1 MPHKTTNP
9 ARGEA
14 AGLGTVVHGHAID
27 TPSNITSSRILQA
40 RWIERR
46 FQLPPTLAWHV
57 AELAFARR
65 PER

>member
-1 MPHKTTNP
+1 MPPTTTTP

-14 AGLGTVVHGHAID
+14 AGLGTVVHWQEID
-27 TPSNITSSRILQA
+27 TLSNTTSARILQA
-40 RWIERR
+40 RWIEQR
-46 FQLPPTLAWHV
+46 FQLPPTLARHV